1 MVGGK
6 FKSLITK
13 HETLITNHFKQMSRG
28 KNKRIVSIYQKF
40 LKIGLPIG
48 RVLLGA
54 VFIFSGFVKA
64 IDPLG
69 STYKIQDYLRAFG
82 SPFDGLV
89 GLAFTAAV
97 LLSTLE
103 LVIGLSLLFNT
114 HTKKA
119 AFLALGFML
128 VMTPLTLYIAL
139 TNPVSDCGCFGDALV
154 ISNWATF
161 YKNIFLSALAITLL
175 VFRKRLRPI
184 ISSYRQTLAV
194 VIFIGMGL
202 GISIYSYRHLPFID
216 FLPYKIGVNIPEAMV
231 IPENA
236 ISNEY
241 ATTFIYAKNGVQKE
255 FTLDNYPKG
264 DPSWLFVDQKSI
276 LVKKGYEP
284 PIHDFSI
291 LNNQMEDITEDVL
304 YNDNKCYLLTMYDI
318 NQTSIEGAK
327 QAEKFYQQAIR
338 NGASFY
344 ALTASID
351 SDIQVFVKKTGVTFP
366 FYKTDPTALKTVIR
380 ANPGLVF
387 LKKGTILGKWNWRDF
402 PIEE

>member
-1 MVGGK
+1 
-6 FKSLITK
+6 
-13 HETLITNHFKQMSRG
+13 MSRG

-40 LKIGLPIG
+40 FKIGLPIA

-82 SPFDGLV
+82 SPFDSLV
-89 GLAFTAAV
+89 GLAFAAAV

-103 LVIGLSLLFNT
+103 LVIGLSLVFNT

-161 YKNIFLSALAITLL
+161 YKNIVLSALAITLL
-175 VFRKRLRPI
+175 IFRKRLKPI
-184 ISSYRQTLAV
+184 ISIYRQSLAV
-194 VIFIGMGL
+194 AIFFGMGL
-202 GISIYSYRHLPFID
+202 VISIYSYRHLPFID
-216 FLPYKIGVNIPEAMV
+216 FLPYKIGVNIPASMV

-241 ATTFIYAKNGVQKE
+241 ATTFIYAKNGIQKE

-264 DPSWLFVDQKSI
+264 DPSWVFVDQKSI

-291 LNNQMEDITEDVL
+291 LNSQMEDITEDVL
-304 YNDNKCYLLTMYDI
+304 YNDKKP
-318 NQTSIEGAK
+318 S
-327 QAEKFYQQAIR
+327 
-338 NGASFY
+338 SVP
-344 ALTASID
+344 
-351 SDIQVFVKKTGVTFP
+351 IQ
-366 FYKTDPTALKTVIR
+366 D
-380 ANPGLVF
+380 
-387 LKKGTILGKWNWRDF
+387 
-402 PIEE
+402 